1 MRGVHHN
8 GSDFSDTVR
17 KFLRHHYVERQIYLR
32 SHGQVQFISL
42 SPATQAVFLGIAAL
56 FFGWVAFSSVN
67 VVFKEQI
74 IASKDKRYANMQG
87 AYEERL
93 AHLQSS
99 YDELNGQ
106 LVISQ
111 ERFLATT
118 RELED
123 KHRQLTAL
131 MGQRRSASSELDTQR
146 QRFAATLRN
155 NESNTQG
162 NTILMSVDQDPEGV
176 NLAQTTTRPQHMGAN
191 GTFVIDGEGGG
202 LDMASLGG
210 ASFGG
215 ASLGGPNL
223 GGAGMAGGAD
233 QFGTASLIDTKLTNL
248 DRAQQNLINSI
259 DETTDRRI
267 RELTSI
273 IDMTNVADVGH
284 LVRINTAKGGKGGP
298 QEEAEGGPFLGLSDS
313 EALAGAS
320 SESAFSKQLS
330 RVSQNINSMS
340 ELERTIA
347 KMPLAEPLIEY
358 RETSGF
364 GPRRDPFNGRMAF
377 HAGEDMGAAYGS
389 KVYATLEGTVTY
401 ADWRG
406 AYGKMIEIDTG
417 NGFKT
422 RFGHLS
428 AINVK
433 VGQKIAF
440 RDVIGRVGSTGRSS
454 GPHLHYEVWF
464 DGIVRDP
471 TKFIE
476 AGHYVFAK
484 R

>member
-8 GSDFSDTVR
+8 SSDIGDTVR
-17 KFLRHHYVERQIYLR
+17 RFLRHHYVERQIYLR

-42 SPATQAVFLGIAAL
+42 SPATQAVFLGIAVL

-74 IASKDKRYANMQG
+74 IASKDMRYANMQG

-93 AHLQSS
+93 AHLQSA

-123 KHRQLTAL
+123 KHHQLTAL
-131 MGQRRSASSELDTQR
+131 MGQRRSASSELDTMR
-146 QRFAATLRN
+146 QRFAATLHS
-155 NESNTQG
+155 SNDDTDG

-176 NLAQTTTRPQHMGAN
+176 NLAQTTTRPQRMTDNAAYVVDGAEA
-191 GTFVIDGEGGG
+191 G
-202 LDMASLGG
+202 DMAGL
-210 ASFGG
+210 AS
-215 ASLGGPNL
+215 
-223 GGAGMAGGAD
+223 AGLAGRAD
-233 QFGTASLIDTKLTNL
+233 QFGTSSLIDTKLTNL
-248 DRAQQNLINSI
+248 DRAQQSLINSI

-273 IDMTNVADVGH
+273 IDMTNVSDVGT
-284 LVRINTAKGGKGGP
+284 LVRVNTARNGKRKP
-298 QEEAEGGPFLGLSDS
+298 QEQAEGGPFLGLADS

-320 SESAFSKQLS
+320 SESAFGKQLS
-330 RVSQNINSMS
+330 RVSQNIKTMS
-340 ELERTIA
+340 ELETTIA
-347 KMPLAEPLIEY
+347 KMPLAEPLISY
-358 RETSGF
+358 HQSSGF

-377 HAGEDMGAAYGS
+377 HAGEDMATYYGAN
-389 KVYATLEGTVTY
+389 VYATTTGVVTY

-406 AYGKMIEIDTG
+406 AYGKMVEIDIG

-422 RFGHLS
+422 RYGHLS

>member
-8 GSDFSDTVR
+8 SSDFREAVR
-17 KFLRHHYVERQIYLR
+17 RFLKHHYVERQIYLR

-42 SPATQAVFLGIAAL
+42 SPFTQAVFLAIGTI
-56 FFGWVAFSSVN
+56 FFGWIAFSSVN
-67 VVFKEQI
+67 VVFKQQI
-74 IASKDKRYANMQG
+74 IASKDQRYTKMQG
-87 AYEERL
+87 SYEERL
-93 AHLQSS
+93 AHLQSA

-118 RELED
+118 RDLED
-123 KHRQLTAL
+123 KHRQLTTL
-131 MGQRRSASSELDTQR
+131 LGQRKAASNDLDQMR
-146 QRFAATLRN
+146 QQFAATYRN
-155 NESNTQG
+155 SADSNATG
-162 NTILMSVDQDPEGV
+162 NTILMSVDQDADGINV
-176 NLAQTTTRPQHMGAN
+176 ARTTARPQRMTADGSYIVEGNQVAGTLGGVDIVGLAGAGGTPGAQN
-191 GTFVIDGEGGG
+191 GTT
-202 LDMASLGG
+202 SLV
-210 ASFGG
+210 
-215 ASLGGPNL
+215 
-223 GGAGMAGGAD
+223 
-233 QFGTASLIDTKLTNL
+233 DTKLTNL
-248 DRAQQNLINSI
+248 DRAQQSLINTI

-273 IDMTNVADVGH
+273 IDMTKVADVDS
-284 LVRINTAKGGKGGP
+284 LVRASGSKAGKKAP
-298 QEEAEGGPFLGLSDS
+298 KDEEAEGGPFMGLADG
-313 EALAGAS
+313 EALAGAANGT
-320 SESAFSKQLS
+320 AFSKQLG
-330 RVSQNINSMS
+330 RVSQNIKSMA
-340 ELERTIA
+340 ELEATIV
-347 KMPLAEPLIEY
+347 KLPLAEPLLDY
-358 RETSGF
+358 HQSSGF

-377 HAGEDMGAAYGS
+377 HAGEDMATAYGS
-389 KVYATLEGTVTY
+389 SVYATTAGVVTY

-406 AYGKMIEIDTG
+406 AYGKMIEIDIG

-422 RFGHLS
+422 RYGHLS

-440 RDVIGRVGSTGRSS
+440 RQVIGRVGSTGRSS

-476 AGHYVFAK
+476 AGHYVFSK

>member
-8 GSDFSDTVR
+8 SSDFSETMR
-17 KFLRHHYVERQIYLR
+17 RFLRHHYVERQIYLR
-32 SHGQVQFISL
+32 SRGQVQFISL
-42 SPATQAVFLGIAAL
+42 SPFTQAVFLAIGL
-56 FFGWVAFSSVN
+56 VFFGWIAFSSVN
-67 VVFKEQI
+67 VVFKQQI
-74 IASKDKRYANMQG
+74 IASKDQRYVKMQG

-111 ERFLATT
+111 ERFLAST

-131 MGQRRSASSELDTQR
+131 MGQRRSAGNVLDQMR
-146 QRFAATLRN
+146 QRYAATMRDADTD
-155 NESNTQG
+155 TQG
-162 NTILMSVDQDPEGV
+162 NTILMSVDQDSEGV
-176 NLAQTTTRPQHMGAN
+176 NVAQTTTRPQRSAGS
-191 GTFVIDGEGGG
+191 GTYVIDGQESGGIDIAG
-202 LDMASLGG
+202 L
-210 ASFGG
+210 
-215 ASLGGPNL
+215 
-223 GGAGMAGGAD
+223 AD
-233 QFGTASLIDTKLTNL
+233 GSGQIGTASLIDTKLTNL
-248 DRAQQNLINSI
+248 DRAQQTLINTI

-273 IDMTNVADVGH
+273 IDMTKVADVGT
-284 LVRINTAKGGKGGP
+284 LVRGSKAGKKKAPGDEASGD
-298 QEEAEGGPFLGLSDS
+298 ENAEGGPFLGLADS
-313 EALAGAS
+313 EALAGAAN
-320 SESAFSKQLS
+320 ESAFAKQIS
-330 RVSQNINSMS
+330 RVSQNINTMG
-340 ELERTIA
+340 ELETTIA

-358 RETSGF
+358 HQTSGF

-377 HAGEDMGAAYGS
+377 HAGEDMATAYGT
-389 KVYATLEGTVTY
+389 KVYATTPGTVVF

-406 AYGKMIEIDTG
+406 AYGRMIEVDIG
-417 NGFKT
+417 NGFRT
-422 RFGHLS
+422 RYGHLS

-433 VGQKIAF
+433 VGQKVAF
-440 RDVIGRVGSTGRSS
+440 RDVIGRVGSSGRSS

-476 AGHYVFAK
+476 AGHYVFSK

>member
-8 GSDFSDTVR
+8 GSDFREAVR
-17 KFLRHHYVERQIYLR
+17 RFLKHHYVERQIYLR

-42 SPATQAVFLGIAAL
+42 SPFTQAIFLGIGTL
-56 FFGWVAFSSVN
+56 FFGWIAFSSVN

-74 IASKDKRYANMQG
+74 IASKDQRYTKMQG

-99 YDELNGQ
+99 FDELNGQ

-111 ERFLATT
+111 ERFLATA
-118 RELED
+118 RNLED
-123 KHRQLTAL
+123 KHRQLTSL
-131 MGQRRSASSELDTQR
+131 MGQRKSASNSLDQMR
-146 QRFAATLRN
+146 QQFAATFRN
-155 NESNTQG
+155 TAESDMAG
-162 NTILMSVDQDPEGV
+162 NTILMSVDQDAGGINV
-176 NLAQTTTRPQHMGAN
+176 AQTTARPQRMAADGSYIADGAPNGGPGGIDIVGLAGAPASGASQN
-191 GTFVIDGEGGG
+191 GTS
-202 LDMASLGG
+202 SLV
-210 ASFGG
+210 
-215 ASLGGPNL
+215 
-223 GGAGMAGGAD
+223 
-233 QFGTASLIDTKLTNL
+233 DTKLTNL
-248 DRAQQNLINSI
+248 DHAQQSLINTI
-259 DETTDRRI
+259 DEATDRRI

-273 IDMTNVADVGH
+273 IDMTKVADVDT
-284 LVRINTAKGGKGGP
+284 LVRASGPKDAKAKKASA
-298 QEEAEGGPFLGLSDS
+298 AEGGPFLGLSDG
-313 EALAGAS
+313 EALAGAAN
-320 SESAFSKQLS
+320 ESAFSKQLA
-330 RVSQNINSMS
+330 RVSQNINTMG
-340 ELERTIA
+340 ELETTIA
-347 KMPLAEPLIEY
+347 KMPLAEPLLSY
-358 RETSGF
+358 SETSGF

-377 HAGEDMGAAYGS
+377 HAGEDMATSYGAP
-389 KVYATLEGTVTY
+389 VYATTSGTVTY

-406 AYGKMIEIDTG
+406 AYGRLIEIDIG

-422 RFGHLS
+422 RYGHLS

-440 RDVIGRVGSTGRSS
+440 RQVIGRVGSSGRSS

-476 AGHYVFAK
+476 AGHYVFSK